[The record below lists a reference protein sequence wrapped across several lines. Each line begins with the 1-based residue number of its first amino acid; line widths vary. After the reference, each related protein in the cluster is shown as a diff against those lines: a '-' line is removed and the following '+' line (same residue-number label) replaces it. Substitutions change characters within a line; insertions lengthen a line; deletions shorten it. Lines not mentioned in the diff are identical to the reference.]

1 MKKYIKTYD
10 KVISQDIC
18 NELIAKFE
26 ASQDQQ
32 TRTEYENHRYFTEI
46 NINQHKDWEGMVN
59 GLYATLKPYIER
71 YKNDCKIQFNQWPD
85 KFGFE
90 QIRFKKYNADG
101 VDEFKSH
108 VDVGDYASAKR
119 FLVFFLYLDDNK
131 KGETGFDE
139 YNIKVQPKPGRL
151 LMFPPLWTYLHTA
164 YKPVDKPKYIIGS
177 YLHYV

>member
-1 MKKYIKTYD
+1 MKKYIRTYD

-90 QIRFKKYNADG
+90 QIRF
-101 VDEFKSH
+101 
-108 VDVGDYASAKR
+108 
-119 FLVFFLYLDDNK
+119 
-131 KGETGFDE
+131 
-139 YNIKVQPKPGRL
+139 
-151 LMFPPLWTYLHTA
+151 
-164 YKPVDKPKYIIGS
+164 
-177 YLHYV
+177 